1 MECRTLWDGVS
12 VALILRFYSDRVE
25 TKRCNGESQGAESG
39 LTLIAE
45 RDFMKFL
52 QPDPLWRYG
61 RHPCGTV
68 ILSTIDRRVAVLDE
82 RCIWHRAWL
91 LTWEAHARRSKGC
104 ALTPREH
111 ARHCVRGIRA
121 IVEERRR
128 PAEPKHPPAEY
139 LRCAAGEDSQ
149 RRRRGRGRRGRA
161 PRRAVGDAA
170 ERRAEHLVPG
180 TTVGPVHHERMNHG
194 DDREARAGGGV
205 ANRGPATIGVPAEDA
220 LVGEAQAPNGVRTH
234 GEFHAPGRHLEDV
247 CSA

>member
-1 MECRTLWDGVS
+1 MEYRKLWDGVS

-68 ILSTIDRRVAVLDE
+68 ILSTIDRRVAVLE
-82 RCIWHRAWL
+82 
-91 LTWEAHARRSKGC
+91 
-104 ALTPREH
+104 
-111 ARHCVRGIRA
+111 RHCVRGIRA

-139 LRCAAGEDSQ
+139 LRC
-149 RRRRGRGRRGRA
+149 
-161 PRRAVGDAA
+161 
-170 ERRAEHLVPG
+170 
-180 TTVGPVHHERMNHG
+180 
-194 DDREARAGGGV
+194 
-205 ANRGPATIGVPAEDA
+205 PA
-220 LVGEAQAPNGVRTH
+220 
-234 GEFHAPGRHLEDV
+234 
-247 CSA
+247 